1 MKRIKRTEYLN
12 FLIRHRDR
20 QIIKVISGV
29 RRCGKST
36 LFEIYRDYLLADGV
50 APEQLIFINFEELD
64 YESLTDYRKLYDYL
78 KPLLLPDRKNYIFL
92 DEIQHV
98 EQFEKVAD
106 SLFIKPNVDLYL
118 TGSNAYFMSG
128 ELATLLTG
136 RYVELQMLP
145 LSFSE
150 YCEGMREY
158 GESASKRELFEQYL
172 RDSSFPY
179 TLQQRGKEKDILE
192 YLRGIYNSILLNDV
206 VARQKITDVMMLD
219 SVVKFV
225 FDNIG
230 NLMSSTKIA
239 NAMAS
244 SGRKIDQR
252 TVEKYLQGLVD
263 SLLIYQARRY
273 DIKGK
278 QYLASLE
285 KYYVADLGMR
295 EMLLGRGRRSDI
307 GHLLENVVYLELLR
321 RGFQVYVGHLTG
333 GEVDFVA
340 VSPIE
345 IIYYQISVT
354 TLDENILARELS
366 PLQKIPD
373 NYPKF
378 LLTLDDVLAT
388 ADYDGIKKVNVLDWL
403 LETPQ

>member
-1 MKRIKRTEYLN
+1 MKRIERKEYLD

-50 APEQLIFINFEELD
+50 APEQMIFINFEELD
-64 YESLTDYRKLYDYL
+64 YENLTDYRMLYHYL

-98 EQFEKVAD
+98 AQFEKAAD

-145 LSFSE
+145 LSFAE
-150 YCEGMREY
+150 YCQGMNAY
-158 GESASKRELFEQYL
+158 GITAPKRDLFEQYL

-179 TLQQRGKEKDILE
+179 TVQQQGKQKDIWE
-192 YLRGIYNSILLNDV
+192 YLRGIYHSILLNDV
-206 VARQKITDVMMLD
+206 VARQKITDVMMLS

-225 FDNIG
+225 FDNVG
-230 NLMSSTKIA
+230 NLLSGTKIA
-239 NAMAS
+239 NAMTSA
-244 SGRKIDQR
+244 GRKIDQR
-252 TVEKYLQGLVD
+252 TVEKYLQGLTD
-263 SLLIYQARRY
+263 SLLIYPAMRY

-278 QYLASLE
+278 QYLTTLE
-285 KYYVADLGMR
+285 KYYVVDLGMR
-295 EMLLGRGRRSDI
+295 EMLLGHGRRQDL

-321 RGFQVYVGHLTG
+321 RGYQVYVGQLPG

-340 VSPIE
+340 VSPTE
-345 IIYYQISVT
+345 LIYYQVSVT
-354 TLDENILARELS
+354 TLDENVLTRELA
-366 PLQKIPD
+366 PLQKISD
-373 NYPKF
+373 NYPKY
-378 LLTLDDVLAT
+378 LLTLDDIIAT
-388 ADYDGIKKVNVLDWL
+388 ANYDGIKKRNVLDWL
-403 LETPQ
+403 LGVSQ